1 MVHEGS
7 PVVDRINLA
16 LLRLY
21 DEHTQG
27 ELGKRRSSFT
37 KPEELLSLPGEKM
50 PFVGDSQDWKFLP
63 NTEEN
68 REKIAEDSCIF
79 LPSEEIA
86 RLWGNEEE

>member
-1 MVHEGS
+1 VN
-7 PVVDRINLA
+7 RLNLA
-16 LLRLY
+16 FLRFY

-27 ELGKRRSSFT
+27 ELGQRRSSLT

-68 REKIAEDSCIF
+68 REEIAEDSRIF

-86 RLWGNEEE
+86 RLWGKEEE